1 MEEEIDFDFIQKLQY
16 LVRDE
21 ISTREAA
28 KRNYETLS
36 TNIINKIKEIYSVKI
51 KILSEEKT
59 QLEGSNNKN
68 STSFK
73 LDENYLV
80 FKKNSMMKQ
89 TIEAFFLC
97 LRKDTEIIYKILTGL
112 TLNEIQLISSLI
124 MNNFYENIISPYKT
138 EDELLILIY
147 R

>member
-80 FKKNSMMKQ
+80 FKK
-89 TIEAFFLC
+89 
-97 LRKDTEIIYKILTGL
+97 
-112 TLNEIQLISSLI
+112 IQ
-124 MNNFYENIISPYKT
+124 
-138 EDELLILIY
+138 
-147 R
+147 

>member
-59 QLEGSNNKN
+59 Q
-68 STSFK
+68 FK
-73 LDENYLV
+73 LDEDNLV
-80 FKKNSMMKQ
+80 FKKN
-89 TIEAFFLC
+89 
-97 LRKDTEIIYKILTGL
+97 
-112 TLNEIQLISSLI
+112 
-124 MNNFYENIISPYKT
+124 
-138 EDELLILIY
+138 
-147 R
+147 